1 MVSLS
6 QFEENME
13 NKFKK
18 KHQGAAFM
26 APVESILLYGKDIDM
41 KAIEKKLDGCL
52 PICSYIHNL
61 KSDTSLESAE
71 ELRTAVLDR
80 ETWKRRAESR
90 RALARP

>member
-6 QFEENME
+6 QVEENME

-26 APVESILLYGKDIDM
+26 APVESILLYGKDMDM

-52 PICSYIHNL
+52 PICYVWYQLICLGKIN
-61 KSDTSLESAE
+61 
-71 ELRTAVLDR
+71 
-80 ETWKRRAESR
+80 
-90 RALARP
+90 